1 MIINAFQSMNLRY
14 SLNEMTFGFFSRLHG
29 AVKRLL
35 LHVGRTFGIEH
46 FLMFEIFFVLCQGF
60 L

>member
-1 MIINAFQSMNLRY
+1 MNLRY
-14 SLNEMTFGFFSRLHG
+14 SVNEMTFGFFSCSHG

-35 LHVGRTFGIEH
+35 LHIGCAFGVEH
-46 FLMFEIFFVLCQGF
+46 FLLFEIFFVLCQGF